1 MNFELFFEEAERINL
16 RLENVSY
23 KDEKVGLLDNEALF
37 QLPFICLIILILA
50 KDRRKPRVE
59 ELGQLVGECIEKT
72 MPAFKTSKQKIGW
85 SANLRIRTI
94 NAMTFLESAGFI
106 FINNRKSKLEITL
119 KGKSLI
125 GSALKEEDNLA
136 YTLLEISKSY
146 RNICVARQLD
156 LELE

>member
-1 MNFELFFEEAERINL
+1 
-16 RLENVSY
+16 
-23 KDEKVGLLDNEALF
+23 
-37 QLPFICLIILILA
+37 
-50 KDRRKPRVE
+50 
-59 ELGQLVGECIEKT
+59 ECIEKT